1 MFEAA
6 EIGQTINKDEFKLL
20 EPEIH
25 QQLLALQQILR
36 KTSRSLIV
44 IVAGVEGAGKGE
56 VVDRL
61 HRWFDTRDV
70 QTHAYWDA
78 TDEERQR
85 PRFWRFWRTLPA
97 RGTVSVMFGSWY
109 TAPIVD
115 AAFDRITKP
124 DFEKELRK
132 ISELEKTLTD
142 DGAIIV
148 KLWFHL
154 PKAEQKHRLHQDAE
168 NIKFKNSPILKEF
181 AKSYDKFVLVSEQAL
196 RLTDTGYAPWH
207 IIESTDIR
215 FRDVTVG
222 NALIAA
228 LENALPAPAEIDSE
242 IDSEQQAPAL
252 HAGVSTTLSPVQL
265 KVKQKSVLDTVNLDL
280 SLTAEDYGLQIVQE
294 QQRLYKLAWE
304 MNRQKRNAIILFE
317 GWDAAGKGSAIR
329 RVTAAMDARLYRVI
343 PVAAPTDEEKAHH
356 YLWRFWRHIPRAG
369 YMTIYDRSWYG
380 RVLVE
385 RVEGFATPAEWQ
397 RAYGEINDFE
407 MHLVSHGIAL
417 CKFWIHISA
426 DEQLRRFKERAMDS
440 NKNYK
445 LTDDDWRNREQ
456 WQAYSAAVS
465 DMVAHTSTARTPW
478 TLVAGN
484 DKLYARIQI
493 LKTVSAALEATLDAS
508 HAAI

>member
-6 EIGQTINKDEFKLL
+6 EVGQSITRDEFKLL
-20 EPEIH
+20 EPKIH

-70 QTHAYWDA
+70 QTHAYWDE

-115 AAFDRITKP
+115 AAFDRITKS
-124 DFEKELRK
+124 DFEQELRK

-142 DGAIIV
+142 DGSIIV

-168 NIKFKNSPILKEF
+168 NIKFKNSPMLKEF
-181 AKSYDKFVLVSEQAL
+181 SRSYDKFVLVSEQAL
-196 RLTDTGYAPWH
+196 RLTDTGYTPWH

-215 FRDVTVG
+215 FRDVAVG

-228 LENALPAPAEIDSE
+228 LENALPAPAEIDSAL
-242 IDSEQQAPAL
+242 QVPAH
-252 HAGVSTTLSPVQL
+252 HAGGLKTLPPVQMN
-265 KVKQKSVLDTVNLDL
+265 VKQKSVLDTVNLDL

-304 MNRQKRNAIILFE
+304 MNRQKRNAIVLFE

-343 PVAAPTDEEKAHH
+343 PIAAPTDEEKAHH

-385 RVEGFATPAEWQ
+385 RVEGFATPVEWQ

-407 MHLVSHGIAL
+407 AHLVSHGVAL

-426 DEQLRRFKERAMDS
+426 DEQLRRFKEREMDS

-465 DMVAHTSTARTPW
+465 DMVAHTSTIRTPW

-493 LKTVSAALEATLDAS
+493 LKTISAALEATLAAS
-508 HAAI
+508 HSAK